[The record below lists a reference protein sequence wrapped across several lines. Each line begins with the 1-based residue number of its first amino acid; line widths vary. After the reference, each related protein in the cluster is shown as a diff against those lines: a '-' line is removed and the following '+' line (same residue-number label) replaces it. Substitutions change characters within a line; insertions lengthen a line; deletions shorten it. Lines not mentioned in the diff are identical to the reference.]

1 MLDYHACFFHLSPY
15 VSTTLQYKPM
25 VLVNQHTTLETD
37 HWRKTTIIFR
47 WMPRDTSI
55 TKASSIQ
62 TEITLLQQSWCICKQ
77 STLPFIKL
85 DSTSLSWSVCLQEVG
100 SGCLAALPTRWR
112 LAFVSSRFF
121 FFFSAD
127 TIADNYLTLGQYN
140 KITINRNKHFNVIL
154 CTPEWKKG

>member
-1 MLDYHACFFHLSPY
+1 MFFSSEPLCLHHSSIQTDGLGQQTHKQ
-15 VSTTLQYKPM
+15 V
-25 VLVNQHTTLETD
+25 ETD

-47 WMPRDTSI
+47 WMPRDMVQKTSI
-55 TKASSIQ
+55 TKASRIQ

-100 SGCLAALPTRWR
+100 SGCLTALPTRWR

-121 FFFSAD
+121 FFRLIITWLLAN
-127 TIADNYLTLGQYN
+127 TN

>member
-47 WMPRDTSI
+47 WMPRDMVQKTSI
-55 TKASSIQ
+55 TKASRIQ

-100 SGCLAALPTRWR
+100 SGCLTALPTRWR

-121 FFFSAD
+121 FFRLIITWLLAN
-127 TIADNYLTLGQYN
+127 TN
-140 KITINRNKHFNVIL
+140 KITINRNKHFNFIL